1 MKIKSKYAI
10 QGKFSV
16 KPVTAKDVEKIIKNI
31 RNNKTSGGEIPLN
44 ILKQSRFTYKMLT
57 DCINDAIVGED
68 IFSDRLKFGGITPVH
83 KKDETTNKENYRPVS
98 VLPLISKIFEQI
110 IYDQLSEYL

>member
-68 IFSDRLKFGGITPVH
+68 IFSDSLKFGGITPVH

-98 VLPLISKIFEQI
+98 VLPLISKIFE
-110 IYDQLSEYL
+110 